1 MTLLLLALIGTS
13 TGATAEVWG
22 YVDDQGG
29 THLSQQKTDA
39 RYQLFFRGDRVDA
52 AAPTDHADAPPPST
66 PDSLAARA
74 ALQRLANDGN
84 ALRYESLIEEHAT
97 WAELDPALVKAV
109 VAAESAFQPD
119 AISSKGARG
128 LMQVMPETAARYGL
142 VNDRKQSAARK
153 LLDPALNL
161 RIGTQY
167 LRDLLGRFSNDLALA
182 LAAYN
187 AGEMAVA
194 RYHNRVPPYP
204 ETVEYVK
211 RVQAFYAVLR
221 PPVIEPL
228 EPVGIGVPRK
238 RIRGSFLALP
248 TERTAKSPDVAGQ
261 LFITATVKATGS
273 YTNTATTTASTPTDP
288 NAGNNSATMVVT
300 PR

>member
-1 MTLLLLALIGTS
+1 MLMFLLALTGAS
-13 TGATAEVWG
+13 TGAMAEVWG
-22 YVDDQGG
+22 YVDDQGA
-29 THLSQQKTDA
+29 THLSPQKTDP
-39 RYQLFFRGDRVDA
+39 RYQLFFRGDLVDEA
-52 AAPTDHADAPPPST
+52 LPTDRAQLSQPSAP
-66 PDSLAARA
+66 DGLAARA
-74 ALQRLANDGN
+74 ALQRLASDGN

-109 VAAESAFQPD
+109 IAAESAFQP
-119 AISSKGARG
+119 AAVSPKGARG
-128 LMQVMPETAARYGL
+128 LMQVMPETAARYG
-142 VNDRKQSAARK
+142 VVSDRKQSAARK

-221 PPVIEPL
+221 PPVIEPP

-238 RIRGSFLALP
+238 RIRGSVLALP
-248 TERTAKSPDVAGQ
+248 TERTAKSPGVAA
-261 LFITATVKATGS
+261 LPDRV
-273 YTNTATTTASTPTDP
+273 
-288 NAGNNSATMVVT
+288 M
-300 PR
+300 